1 MDLDGIQTFLAIAQL
16 GGFTR
21 AGGRLNRSQPAI
33 SRRIGLLEQEIGA
46 PLVERV
52 RGGARLTE
60 VGQAFLPHAEA
71 ALAAIRDGRDA
82 VRAVLSEGPAAV
94 SLALVGTL
102 ADARIVEQLKRFARR
117 PRPVRVELRTASSKE
132 VSHLVRRG
140 EVT

>member
-1 MDLDGIQTFLAIAQL
+1 MDVDGIETFLAIAQL

-21 AGGRLNRSQPAI
+21 AAGRLHRSQPAI
-33 SRRIGLLEQEIGA
+33 SRRIGLLEQEVGA

-52 RGGARLTE
+52 RGGATLTQ

-82 VRAVLSEGPAAV
+82 VKAAIRGEAASV

-102 ADARIVEQLKRFARR
+102 ADTHVVEQLRAFAHR
-117 PRPVRVELRTASSKE
+117 PRPVRVELRTANSKE
-132 VSHLVRRG
+132 VSNL
-140 EVT
+140 